1 MKVLTKEV
9 FGWAM
14 FDFANS
20 SYTTVIITAIF
31 NLYFIEGVVGDP
43 NHGDYLWGM
52 TLSISYLI
60 VVLVSP
66 ILGAIAD
73 FSALKKRFLLF
84 TSLVCVGFTAPLYFV
99 GPGDLILAMTFVILS
114 NIGFSMGENLISS
127 FLPEITTKDHIG
139 RVSGYG
145 WGLGFLGGILALLG
159 SIVILKSMDGDS
171 LGYKLIYPFV
181 ALFFALSA
189 IPTFLWVK
197 ERGTRHQD
205 IQGLRAYA
213 QIGYQQLMSTFRHL
227 SDFKELVKLLFAF
240 FFYNAGLITVIA
252 FAVPY
257 AKEVF
262 GFEKGELIV
271 LIIVSNVA
279 ASIGAIL
286 FGFIQDKI
294 GAKRTL
300 AITVA
305 WWIVTV
311 LGIYSVESQKGFW
324 VMASMAGFG
333 LGSAQS
339 ATRAMVGLFSPKS
352 RLAEFYG
359 FWGMFGKLSSI
370 LGLYS
375 FGLLSYVTSSKKLAL
390 LSTAVFFIIG
400 FIILLWINEKKGIQ
414 RSTSYD
420 RDITKIEET
429 GPADEL

>member
-1 MKVLTKEV
+1 MKILNKEV

-31 NLYFIEGVVGDP
+31 NQYFISVVVGDP
-43 NHGDYLWGM
+43 NRGDYLWGI

-60 VVLVSP
+60 VVFASP
-66 ILGAIAD
+66 IVGAIAD
-73 FSALKKRFLLF
+73 FSGSKKRFLLF
-84 TSLVCVGFTAPLYFV
+84 TTLICVSFTAPLYFV
-99 GPGDLILAMTFVILS
+99 GEGDLLFAMIFVILS
-114 NIGFSMGENLISS
+114 NIGFSLGENLISS
-127 FLPEITTKDHIG
+127 FLPEITTKEHIG

-159 SIVILKSMDGDS
+159 SIVILKSFEDGS
-171 LGYKLIYPFV
+171 SAYPLIYPFV
-181 ALFFALSA
+181 AVFFAVSV

-197 ERGTRHQD
+197 ERGRRHQD
-205 IQGLRAYA
+205 IQGLKAYT
-213 QIGYQQLMSTFRHL
+213 QIGYQQLIKTFRHL
-227 SDFKELVKLLFAF
+227 GDFKELVKLLLAF

-257 AKEVF
+257 AKDVF
-262 GFEKGELIV
+262 GFKNAELIV

-279 ASIGAIL
+279 ASIGAVL
-286 FGFIQDKI
+286 FGLIQDKI

-300 AITVA
+300 LITVA
-305 WWIVTV
+305 WWIITV

-333 LGSAQS
+333 LGSTQS

-352 RLAEFYG
+352 KLAEFYG
-359 FWGMFGKLSSI
+359 FWGVFGKLSSI

-375 FGLLSYVTSSKKLAL
+375 FGLLSYMTLSKPLAL
-390 LSTAVFFIIG
+390 LSTGAFFVVG
-400 FIILLWINEKKGIQ
+400 FTMLLWVNEKKGIHQ
-414 RSTSYD
+414 SKSYD
-420 RDITKIEET
+420 MGEVDRSN
-429 GPADEL
+429 GS